1 MLAGMGGGGGRGGG
15 RGGALAPNMPQ
26 MLPFSGGVSKSE
38 RMLCANTDGSV
49 EQVTANIEQAVQ
61 QFGPSPGAKKMMK
74 AEQAAAEEAVRSGLY
89 GVWRNMTNGSDFCSR
104 IGPHSRC
111 FCGCGYSDHQWSAG
125 RRELAPACTKCPC
138 KQFKYIPRRPEEVG
152 EWWLP
157 RRRGFDINMWRAK
170 CKCNHGHDQ
179 HDPNNLRCPASGG
192 RYTSAWLCVCC
203 EGKWEDHES
212 LWESEQERR
221 MENKPVGEA
230 FMPLTSTPGIHQAIF
245 NPSPEEEARSHSLPH
260 RPRPERAVRLMQE
273 RCPNYGGGG
282 LEDAFP
288 PRGAAARR
296 AAAGGSLED
305 SFPPHG
311 GSTAMLEDAD
321 PRALGTDNSADSF
334 TVAPSSRSVPPGGR
348 RQQCSPGNMR
358 RPGGTASPGS
368 TASGYGGNG
377 GVASGGRRAAPA
389 AGVAARRGP
398 SPRGLGAGTGLQPGS
413 SGPASRTGTPG
424 SMGAPASRK
433 QR

>member
-1 MLAGMGGGGGRGGG
+1 
-15 RGGALAPNMPQ
+15 MPK
-26 MLPFSGGVSKSE
+26 MLPFSAGVSKSE
-38 RMLCANTDGSV
+38 RMLCAGTDGSV

-74 AEQAAAEEAVRSGLY
+74 AEQAAAEEAVSSGLY
-89 GVWRNMTNGSDFCSR
+89 GVWRNTSNGSDFCSR

-111 FCGCGYSDHQWSAG
+111 FCGCGYSDHKWSAG

-138 KQFKYIPRRPEEVG
+138 RQFKYMPRRPEEVG

-157 RRRGFDINMWRAK
+157 RRRGFDINVWRAK
-170 CKCNHGHDQ
+170 CKCGHGHDQ
-179 HDPNNLRCPASGG
+179 HDPNDLRCPASGG

-273 RCPNYGGGG
+273 RCPNYGGGRGGRGG

-288 PRGAAARR
+288 PRGAAAIR

-305 SFPPHG
+305 AFPPRG
-311 GSTAMLEDAD
+311 GGRAMLEDAFPD
-321 PRALGTDNSADSF
+321 AHGTDNSADSF
-334 TVAPSSRSVPPGGR
+334 AIGGTTRSVPPGGR
-348 RQQCSPGNMR
+348 RKQQRSPGAMR
-358 RPGGTASPGS
+358 QPGGIASPGS
-368 TASGYGGNG
+368 TASGFGGNG
-377 GVASGGRRAAPA
+377 GVVSGGRRAAPPA

-398 SPRGLGAGTGLQPGS
+398 SPQAPGAGTGSQPGS

-424 SMGAPASRK
+424 SMGAPARR